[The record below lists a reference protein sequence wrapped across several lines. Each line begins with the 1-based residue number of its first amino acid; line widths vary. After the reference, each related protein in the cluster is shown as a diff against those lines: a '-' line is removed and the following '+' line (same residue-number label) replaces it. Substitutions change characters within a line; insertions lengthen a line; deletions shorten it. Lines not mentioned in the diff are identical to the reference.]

1 MKGLDRVD
9 QSDKEM
15 LAILSPV
22 DEFSIFD
29 VTPASEGN
37 KPGSG
42 TSSTG
47 PLVNLVKLEVEL
59 HEMSSV
65 TPLTTRECS

>member
-1 MKGLDRVD
+1 MGTVERGVMKGLDRVD

-22 DEFSIFD
+22 DEFSIFS

-42 TSSTG
+42 TSRT
-47 PLVNLVKLEVEL
+47 
-59 HEMSSV
+59 
-65 TPLTTRECS
+65 

>member
-1 MKGLDRVD
+1 MGTVERGVVKGLDRVD

-22 DEFSIFD
+22 DEFSIFA

-37 KPGSG
+37 KPRSG
-42 TSSTG
+42 TSRT
-47 PLVNLVKLEVEL
+47 
-59 HEMSSV
+59 
-65 TPLTTRECS
+65 